1 MTYINPDSI
10 VNFATSVGADIKSL
24 KARVT
29 AVETSGGSN
38 PAPTGDLDMGSIT
51 DTSTTTVYDMGTLS

>member
-10 VNFATSVGADIKSL
+10 VNFATAVGADIKSL
-24 KARVT
+24 KDRVT
-29 AVETSGGSN
+29 AVETSGGGN

-51 DTSTTTVYDMGTLS
+51 DTSTTTTYDMGTL